1 MNKLSVKESYDLFE
15 TDPRLFKGNLQVI
28 ACAGAGKTEFVS
40 KRIAYLISKNKAKPE
55 NIVAFTFTE
64 RAAEELKFRIRQRIR
79 ELIGHQPDVG
89 DMYVGTIHSFC
100 FKLLQEFVPKYRVYD
115 VLDEG
120 KRYAFVSSISKELNY
135 QVLLP
140 SLKKRFKPP
149 YGTTPQSWVLNTF
162 LRGVD
167 IVREEMLNPESVS
180 ESTSFIGAFKVY
192 EETLEKK
199 RFLDFST
206 MMSIAVKELKTNKE
220 LLKEVRAK
228 YTHITVDEYQDINPI
243 QEELIR
249 LIAGDNGNLCVVGD
263 DDQSIYQ
270 WRGSNT
276 ENIIK
281 FTKRYKDAYTYPLP
295 KNYRSTKLIID
306 CANQVIKNNDP
317 KRLPK
322 IMESAGASGDKGDVY
337 KLTFEHQ
344 FDEIRFVV
352 DKIRGLIGTE
362 ITDFNGRKRGL
373 SYSDISVFFR
383 SVKYDAEPYLNA
395 LREAGVPVA
404 VSGIGGLFE
413 SEEADIIFEIFAYL
427 GNFKK
432 IWDYGR
438 REGQVPDLN
447 SIYERVKEAFIPP
460 PKPQFI
466 RIFETLKE
474 DIKAKGRITLQGL
487 YADILSILGLQNET
501 LHADENEIMLY
512 NIGRIS
518 QAITDYEATRTY
530 CTYKDIER
538 FCWFIKHYAEGTYD
552 AGAGDDPT
560 LALNA
565 VQVMTLHGTKGL
577 GFPVV
582 FMPYSIYKKPRET
595 DPGYLNP
602 EAFDFKR
609 YHGSEEDARRLFY
622 VGMTR
627 AKKFLFISYP
637 KLCRQRAYKK
647 PSKFFLEVPD
657 KPCIIEPIPD
667 PAKRIKLKPEP
678 SAENIQFPTSYSE
691 LSDYIRCG
699 YDYKLRYIYNF
710 NPELVQALG
719 YGKHVHNIINML
731 HKKAQK
737 TGKIPSLEE
746 VEDITDK
753 HFYLRYAAK
762 EQMET
767 LKKSAVK
774 SIQNY
779 VKLWKEDFSLTVKTE
794 RAFEYDVENALISG
808 SIDLLKRE
816 NVSEDI
822 LEIVDF
828 KTGKQRKAQVEEDA
842 ILQAQLYTIAAREA
856 LDLNIKKAY
865 IHYLDA
871 ASKPERVEALTTP
884 KQLEYAKKTIIQA
897 VNGITSRRFRRDAK
911 GIKTCNQCDF
921 KILCPKV
928 KR

>member
-1 MNKLSVKESYDLFE
+1 MKNKVKENYHLFE
-15 TDPRLFKGNLQVI
+15 TDSKLLQGNLQVI

-40 KRIAYLISKNKAKPE
+40 KRIACLISKNIAKPE
-55 NIVAFTFTE
+55 NIVAFTFTD

-100 FKLLQEFVPKYRVYD
+100 FKLLQEFVPKYRVYE

-120 KRYAFVSSISKELNY
+120 KRYAFVSSIKRELDYN
-135 QVLLP
+135 VLLP
-140 SLKKRFKPP
+140 SLKKRSDKPF
-149 YGTTPQSWVLNTF
+149 GIATESWVLNSF

-180 ESTSFIGAFKVY
+180 ESTSFIKAFKVY
-192 EETLEKK
+192 EEILEKK
-199 RFLDFST
+199 RFLDFSS
-206 MMSIAVKELKTNKE
+206 MMSIAVNELKTNKE
-220 LLKEVRAK
+220 LLKEVRDK

-270 WRGSNT
+270 WRGSTT

-281 FTKRYKDAYTYPLP
+281 FPKRYKDVYTYPLP
-295 KNYRSTKLIID
+295 KNYRSTKLVVD
-306 CANQVIKNNDP
+306 CSNSVIKNNDP
-317 KRLPK
+317 KRLLK
-322 IMESAGASGDKGDVY
+322 TMESAGLSGDKGDIY
-337 KLTFEHQ
+337 KLIFDHQ

-352 DKIRGLIGTE
+352 DKIRELIGTE
-362 ITDFNGRKRGL
+362 IIDSDGRKRGL
-373 SYSDISVFFR
+373 CYSDIAVFFR
-383 SVKYDAEPYLNA
+383 SVKFDAAPYLNA
-395 LREAGVPVA
+395 LREAGIPVA

-413 SEEADIIFEIFAYL
+413 SEEADIIFEILSYL
-427 GNFKK
+427 GDFGK
-432 IWDYGR
+432 IWNR
-438 REGQVPDLN
+438 ETREGSVPDLE
-447 SIYERVKEAFIPP
+447 SIYERAKDFFVIPP
-460 PKPQFI
+460 KIQFI
-466 RIFETLKE
+466 KTFEKLKE
-474 DIKAKGRITLQGL
+474 DAKANRRLSFQGL

-501 LHADENEIMLY
+501 LHDDENEIMLY

-518 QAITDYEATRTY
+518 QAITDYEAIRTY
-530 CTYKDIER
+530 CTYRDIEG
-538 FCWFIKHYAEGTYD
+538 FCWFIKNYAEGAYD

-577 GFPVV
+577 GFPVI
-582 FMPYSIYKKPRET
+582 FMPYCIAPKKPKET
-595 DPGYLNP
+595 NPGYLNP
-602 EAFDFKR
+602 ESFNFKR
-609 YHGSEEDARRLFY
+609 YHGSEEDERRLFY

-637 KLCRQRAYKK
+637 KLCKQRAYKK
-647 PSKFFLEVPD
+647 PSKFFLEMPD
-657 KPCIIEPIPD
+657 KLCLTKQIPD
-667 PAKRIKLKPEP
+667 PTKRNRINPEP
-678 SAENIQFPTSYSE
+678 SSENIQFPTNYSE

-719 YGKHVHNIINML
+719 YGKHVHNIINLL

-737 TGKIPSLEE
+737 TGKIPPLKE
-746 VEDITDK
+746 VEDTVDK

-779 VKLWKEDFSLTVKTE
+779 VKLWKEDFNLTVKTE
-794 RAFEYDVENALISG
+794 RVFEYDVENALISG
-808 SIDLLKRE
+808 SIDLIKRE
-816 NVSEDI
+816 NVPEDV
-822 LEIVDF
+822 LEIIDF
-828 KTGKQRKAQVEEDA
+828 KTGKRRSETEEESH
-842 ILQAQLYTIAAREA
+842 LQAQLYTLASKEA
-856 LDLNIKKAY
+856 LDLNVKKAY

-871 ASKPERVEALTTP
+871 GTKPERVEVLTTP
-884 KQLEYAKKTIIQA
+884 TQLGYAKKTIIHA
-897 VNGITSRRFRRDAK
+897 VNGITSRRFKRDAK
-911 GIKTCNQCDF
+911 SVKICKQCDF
-921 KILCPKV
+921 ETLCPKI